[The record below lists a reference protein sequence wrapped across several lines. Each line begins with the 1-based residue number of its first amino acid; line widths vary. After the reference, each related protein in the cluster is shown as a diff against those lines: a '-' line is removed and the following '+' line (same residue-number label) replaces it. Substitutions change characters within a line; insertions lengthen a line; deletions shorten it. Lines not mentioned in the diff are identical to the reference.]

1 MQWNWQ
7 RRDWPN
13 FTYDSAVLEPMERE
27 FLHGTGLLFGAYGSL
42 EGGERDTLKV
52 QIISDEAFTTSRIEG
67 EHLDRDS
74 LQSSIRRHFGLQTPL
89 DPKQAGPKER
99 GIARMMFDLY
109 TTYAE
114 AIGHRTLYRW
124 HRMLTLG
131 RSDLEYVGRYRG
143 GEDAMRVV
151 SGPIHDPVV
160 HFEAPPAG
168 RVKKEMDGFVRRFN
182 RWSPGGASPLP
193 ALTRAG
199 TAHLYFESIHPFED
213 GNGRIGRALS
223 EKTLAQALGA
233 PSLVALAATIDRN
246 RKAYYA
252 ALAGASR
259 KNEITGWLVYF
270 AETAL
275 AALRYTRLYIEFLT
289 EKNRLLN
296 RLRGRINK
304 RQEKCL
310 LRMFREG
317 PEGFRG
323 GLSAK
328 NYTSITGASPATATR
343 DLADLVKKGA
353 LVKTGELKS
362 TRYHIPKSWGD
373 RR

>member
-13 FTYDSAVLEPMERE
+13 FTCDSAALEPLEHE
-27 FLHGTGLLFGAYGSL
+27 FLHGTGLLFGVYGSL
-42 EGGERDTLKV
+42 EGEERNMLKV
-52 QIISDEAFTTSRIEG
+52 HIISDEAHATSRIEG

-74 LQSSIRRHFGLQTPL
+74 LQSSIRRHFGLQTSL

-114 AIGHRTLYRW
+114 TLGHRNLYRW

-143 GEDAMRVV
+143 GEDAMQVV
-151 SGPIHDPVV
+151 SGPIHQPVI
-160 HFEAPPAG
+160 HFEAPPAE

-182 RWSPGGASPLP
+182 RWGPDGASPLP

-199 TAHLYFESIHPFED
+199 AAHLYFESVHPFED

-223 EKTLAQALGA
+223 EKVLAQALGA
-233 PSLVALAATIDRN
+233 PSLVALSATIDRDK
-246 RKAYYA
+246 KAYYA

-259 KNEITGWLVYF
+259 KNEITEWLVYF
-270 AETAL
+270 AETVL
-275 AALRYTRLYIEFLT
+275 AALRHTRLHIEFLT
-289 EKNRLLN
+289 EKSKLLN
-296 RLRGRINK
+296 RLQGRLSR

-317 PEGFRG
+317 PEGFKG

-328 NYTSITGASPATATR
+328 NYMSITAASSATATR
-343 DLADLVKKGA
+343 DLADLVEKGA

-362 TRYHIPKSWGD
+362 TRYHIPKTWGE
-373 RR
+373 RL